1 MPNLT
6 VSTAIDT
13 FMQSADAPTALSSLG
28 GAPLASPTFT
38 GTPAAPTPTP
48 GDNTTKVA
56 TTAFVAA
63 AIAATPQGYTSVANY
78 AALPAASSHSGQTY
92 LVLASQGV
100 YFINRKAAGL
110 YTSDGVSW
118 NYDAEQTEAYFN
130 DANTEFYDNA
140 DNTKIGKLDLSGL
153 ATATTS
159 TQAWPPTSGTL
170 ARTSDITKTAVGLS
184 NVTNDAQTKAA
195 IVPNTAP
202 SAGQILAGNAGGTAY
217 APVAVSG
224 DVTLSSAGA
233 ATLANTAVTAGSY
246 TSANITVDAKGRV
259 TAAANG
265 TGGAGAV
272 GYQTVAYPP
281 GFAVNG
287 SYSTSLTLAVSGG
300 TVAVPILVTG
310 NMVLVGC
317 TIANRD
323 SSGLHTLEW
332 SLYKDTGSATC
343 DQITNATGT
352 FSYTPSGIA
361 TFSSTCATPPTLS
374 PGLYW
379 LVVRNTSATVTAAL
393 GQAASATMASDMY
406 ETQTLGSS
414 LGATLNLSTGWTR
427 ATQILAI
434 RLDGAAFGEAS
445 AF

>member
-13 FMQSADAPTALSSLG
+13 FMQSADAPTALASLG

-56 TTAFVAA
+56 TTAFVTA

-130 DANTEFYDNA
+130 DANTEFYDAA

-159 TQAWPPTSGTL
+159 TQAWPPSSGTL

-195 IVPNTAP
+195 VVPNTP
-202 SAGQILAGNAGGTAY
+202 PTAGQILAGNAGGTAY
-217 APVAVSG
+217 APVAMSG

-265 TGGAGAV
+265 TGGGGLGYTLQVGSQNASPADGGTYYIGALSASAQYGITTLVDRAKIVVPKSGTIKRIEVKFFVNGTLGSAETVTLGAV
-272 GYQTVAYPP
+272 
-281 GFAVNG
+281 VNG
-287 SYSTSLTLAVSGG
+287 GTASSTFTTAL
-300 TVAVPILVTG
+300 
-310 NMVLVGC
+310 
-317 TIANRD
+317 
-323 SSGLHTLEW
+323 
-332 SLYKDTGSATC
+332 
-343 DQITNATGT
+343 NATNV
-352 FSYTPSGIA
+352 FAS
-361 TFSSTCATPPTLS
+361 
-374 PGLYW
+374 
-379 LVVRNTSATVTAAL
+379 NTSASTAVTAGDFVAIVMECPTWVTNPT
-393 GQAASATMASDMY
+393 SVYIDATIY
-406 ETQTLGSS
+406 IE
-414 LGATLNLSTGWTR
+414 
-427 ATQILAI
+427 
-434 RLDGAAFGEAS
+434 
-445 AF
+445 